1 MSNQLIA
8 GAVLICM
15 AIACIIFALAARKVS
30 SKTRAGVAAAGTVL
44 SFLGVILILAFLAYL
59 AYVSHH

>member
-30 SKTRAGVAAAGTVL
+30 YKTRSRIAAAGAVL
-44 SFLGVILILAFLAYL
+44 SFLGAILAYL
-59 AYVSHH
+59 THVSHH